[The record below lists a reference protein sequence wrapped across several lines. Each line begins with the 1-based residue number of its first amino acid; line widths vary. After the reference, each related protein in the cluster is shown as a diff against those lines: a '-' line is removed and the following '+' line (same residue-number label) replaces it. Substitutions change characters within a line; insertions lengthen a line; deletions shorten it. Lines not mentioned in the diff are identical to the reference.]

1 MKYVHEVDST
11 EDEETDGEDVVLDAN
26 GTVLSNGD
34 TVLVIK
40 DLKVKG
46 SPIGFKKGTKIKNI
60 RLTGGV
66 EGISGNTD
74 AIKGFT
80 IRAEYVKKS

>member
-1 MKYVHEVDST
+1 MKFKNES
-11 EDEETDGEDVVLDAN
+11 EDEEIEEDEVIVDAN
-26 GTVLSNGD
+26 GTVLKDGD

-46 SPIGFKKGTKIKNI
+46 SPVGFKKGTKIKNI

-80 IRAEYVKKS
+80 IRAEYVKKA

>member
-1 MKYVHEVDST
+1 MKHVQD
-11 EDEETDGEDVVLDAN
+11 DEELEDDEQDEVVVDAN
-26 GTVLSNGD
+26 GTVLANGD

-46 SPIGFKKGTKIKNI
+46 SPVGFKKGTKIKNI

-74 AIKGFT
+74 QIKGFT
-80 IRAEYVKKS
+80 IRAEYVKKA

>member
-1 MKYVHEVDST
+1 MKKKYEEEELEDDEQETEEV
-11 EDEETDGEDVVLDAN
+11 VVDAN
-26 GTVLSNGD
+26 GTPLANGD

-46 SPIGFKKGTKIKNI
+46 SPVGFKKGTKIKNI

-66 EGISGNTD
+66 EGISGSTD

-80 IRAEYVKKS
+80 IRAEYVKKA

>member
-1 MKYVHEVDST
+1 MKPKY
-11 EDEETDGEDVVLDAN
+11 EEEEENEQEEEVVLDAN
-26 GTVLSNGD
+26 GNVLSNGD

-46 SPIGFKKGTKIKNI
+46 SPVGFKKGTKIKNI

-66 EGISGNTD
+66 EGISGSTD

-80 IRAEYVKKS
+80 IRAEYVKKA